1 MERMN
6 ILPKYRETSLS
17 GETYGC
23 RQPRGPMVAILSG
36 VIPRTSR
43 QPTRPKAGLQIFW
56 RGGALIVGGM
66 IAEQLHGE
74 QGSALEG

>member
-1 MERMN
+1 
-6 ILPKYRETSLS
+6 
-17 GETYGC
+17 
-23 RQPRGPMVAILSG
+23 MVAILSG